1 MDAEE
6 IGKSGSV
13 YELARSGALSTN
25 TMRALL
31 IRMAFSDTK
40 LLTVHG
46 FRTTLRVWGGAQ
58 MATTTDGYEVRRFSD
73 DALEFAIGHVV
84 GSTTQRACN
93 RSDYLSERTALMK
106 LWGGHV
112 GALVGA

>member
-1 MDAEE
+1 
-6 IGKSGSV
+6 
-13 YELARSGALSTN
+13 
-25 TMRALL
+25 
-31 IRMAFSDTK
+31 
-40 LLTVHG
+40 
-46 FRTTLRVWGGAQ
+46 